1 MIQIDTADAR
11 LLERNEARAYRVER
25 GGPLNAIFDVVE
37 NQALHGQFAKWHSVS
52 IQRRLGYARAGLLR
66 QN

>member
-37 NQALHGQFAKWHSVS
+37 NQALDGQFAKFG
-52 IQRRLGYARAGLLR
+52 IPFPYKAIGLC
-66 QN
+66 